1 MEIYGSG
8 GCFSPNRVQN
18 KMTLRNFEN
27 LALKR
32 GGQERLFYTEFNCKK
47 NGLPYFHYR
56 QLTILAYTHLLD
68 CMKLQ

>member
-1 MEIYGSG
+1 MGQADVFPQIG
-8 GCFSPNRVQN
+8 VQN

-47 NGLPYFHYR
+47 NGLTYFHYR

-68 CMKLQ
+68 CMKLH